1 MYSFLTRNGQTLAF
15 GLGLLLAIGMVLS
28 IYLGDVGTWSQIP
41 ENNITRYETGMFNF
55 GMKASFVLMGA
66 AAIAA
71 LLFGI
76 FHFASNPKGALKGI
90 IGLIAVIA
98 LFFIIYSAA
107 DPQPEMLEKMAELDF
122 SVTQGQSKMITG
134 AMWTAL
140 RTLPRQ
146 N

>member
-76 FHFASNPKGALKGI
+76 FHFASNPKGAL
-90 IGLIAVIA
+90 
-98 LFFIIYSAA
+98 
-107 DPQPEMLEKMAELDF
+107 
-122 SVTQGQSKMITG
+122 
-134 AMWTAL
+134 
-140 RTLPRQ
+140 
-146 N
+146 